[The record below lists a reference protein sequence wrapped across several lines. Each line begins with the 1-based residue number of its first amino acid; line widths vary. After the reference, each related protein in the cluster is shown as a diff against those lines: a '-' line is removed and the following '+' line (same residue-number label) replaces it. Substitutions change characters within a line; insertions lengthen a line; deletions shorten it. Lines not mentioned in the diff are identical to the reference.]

1 MSSKIVLTLSI
12 FSDIGLTRW
21 FRRGGGAHSVVWLSN
36 KWSPFDAF
44 STNLQNC
51 EVLSNIQH
59 NQIFFTSND
68 VGTFLLKQRFIQ
80 MSLRTLRVWSC
91 DLQSTVTF
99 RFTLHRHLSC
109 ENLPQIIHVKWPR
122 NVFLKLLITWH
133 NVPPESAQSYHNHLP
148 LALLHFFW
156 GHWWSVQL

>member
-1 MSSKIVLTLSI
+1 MDLPKTCPLTSVLTLSI

-51 EVLSNIQH
+51 EVLRTWHTAQPEY
-59 NQIFFTSND
+59 
-68 VGTFLLKQRFIQ
+68 FLLQTVWIHSYLNSDVYAHVSSPLFVLHHAK
-80 MSLRTLRVWSC
+80 TL
-91 DLQSTVTF
+91 
-99 RFTLHRHLSC
+99 
-109 ENLPQIIHVKWPR
+109 WPR
-122 NVFLKLLITWH
+122 SNVFLKLLITWH

-148 LALLHFFW
+148 LALLYFFW
-156 GHWWSVQL
+156 GHRWSVQL